1 MAGRGPS
8 GVRNV
13 DCGGAPPSC
22 QMLQAPR
29 MPQELAQHN
38 CLPTRVFSPKVR
50 AFVDFFIDRTG
61 PGPYWDRRE

>member
-1 MAGRGPS
+1 
-8 GVRNV
+8 
-13 DCGGAPPSC
+13 
-22 QMLQAPR
+22 

-50 AFVDFFIDRTG
+50 AFADFFIDRPG